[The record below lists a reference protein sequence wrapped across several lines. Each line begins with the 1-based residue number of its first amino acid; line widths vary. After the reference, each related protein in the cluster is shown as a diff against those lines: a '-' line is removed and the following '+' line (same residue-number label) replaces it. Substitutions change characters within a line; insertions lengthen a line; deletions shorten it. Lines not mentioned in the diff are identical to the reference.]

1 MAVGPLHIPKTKG
14 ILIFVYQIAI
24 GNPPPH
30 LIWIEIREMD
40 NGAGE
45 LVKTKFSENKNRRLF
60 CPIALKFVL
69 TFSFRLRIRFYV
81 CPRASKTDGLSIC
94 RSVCLSFYLSVF
106 LSFDLSVTHA
116 EKPRKTVD
124 YITFLDSC

>member
-14 ILIFVYQIAI
+14 VLIFVYQIAI

-81 CPRASKTDGLSIC
+81 RPRASKTGHVR
-94 RSVCLSFYLSVF
+94 RSVYLSVSLSASLSVF
-106 LSFDLSVTHA
+106 LSLCFSVFRSDGHA
-116 EKPRKTVD
+116 RGKAAKNG
-124 YITFLDSC
+124 